1 MSHYFYQCFDCK
13 NEYTSEEIEGKKIY
27 LCPHCG
33 EAKKNMP
40 LKGVLKIIYDYE
52 FIKTQYSKNDFLKLP
67 VGEFWAYPYLWSLN
81 ITANKFDNIPTS
93 YFAKIVLNSRP
104 IVEGEIDRRK
114 LYFLDET
121 RNPTLSFKDRAT
133 NLVVLKAIQLENNE
147 IAAASTGNTGSS
159 LAGICSKFGLNSHI
173 FVPKNIPEG
182 KLIQIKSYGAT
193 VYTVDGDY
201 DMAFDLCQEIS
212 QKKGWYNRNTAYNP
226 LTIEGKKSAA
236 YDIFISLEGKL
247 PEYIFVPVGD
257 GVIISGIYKGMSEL
271 VELGWIKKL
280 PKIIGVQ
287 SEGSNALIR
296 YLETNKFEYRPASTI
311 ADGICSGAPR
321 NLYMAA
327 DAIKNSSGFGI
338 EVTDREILEAQKT
351 IANSIGILAE
361 PAGAASYAGYKKVIE
376 TTNINQTDDV
386 IILLTGSGLKDIQS
400 LKSWNLTSDVKSYDE
415 WKSVLL

>member
-1 MSHYFYQCFDCK
+1 MSHYYYQCFDCK
-13 NEYTSEEIEGKKIY
+13 KEYTSEEIEGKTIY

-40 LKGVLKIIYDYE
+40 LNGVLKVIYDYE
-52 FIKTQYSKNDFLKLP
+52 FIKTQYSKNNFLKLP
-67 VGEFWAYPYLWSLN
+67 FGEFWAYPYLWSLN
-81 ITANKFDNIPTS
+81 ITDNKFDNITAS
-93 YFAKIVLNSRP
+93 YFTKIALNNHP
-104 IVEGEIDRRK
+104 IVESESNGRK

-133 NLVVLKAIQLENNE
+133 NLVVLKAIQTGNDE
-147 IAAASTGNTGSS
+147 IAAASTGNAGSS
-159 LAGICSKFGLNSHI
+159 LAGICSKLGLSSHV
-173 FVPKNIPEG
+173 FVPRNIPEG
-182 KLIQIKSYGAT
+182 KLIQIKSYGANI
-193 VYTVDGDY
+193 YTVDGDY

-236 YDIFISLEGKL
+236 YDIFISFEGKL

-257 GVIISGIYKGMSEL
+257 GVIISGIYKGFSEL
-271 VELGWIKKL
+271 LELGWIKKL

-296 YLETNKFEYRPASTI
+296 YLKTGKFEYRPASTI

-338 EVTDREILEAQKT
+338 EVTDREILAAQKT

-361 PAGAASYAGYKKVIE
+361 PAGAASYAGYKKGIE
-376 TTNINQTDDV
+376 TSNINQTDDI